1 MKGYRLWCTDS
12 KSHGFVTSKDVTFD
26 TAGSVEESSKQVE
39 LENKASERV
48 HNGTRVGPVDV
59 AQVSTFNDG
68 NPPLQQYNITT
79 RREKRNIRPP
89 QRFAHA
95 NTVVISLNTIVI
107 EIPKSFSYTE
117 TGGSKVDCCYN

>member
-1 MKGYRLWCTDS
+1 VKGYRLWCTDS

-59 AQVSTFNDG
+59 AQGSTFNDG

-79 RREKRNIRPP
+79 RREEKYMASSAICPCKYSRN
-89 QRFAHA
+89 FFEYH
-95 NTVVISLNTIVI
+95 S
-107 EIPKSFSYTE
+107 
-117 TGGSKVDCCYN
+117 D